1 MSLIGKAVVPH
12 KTRPMNK
19 NMNKNHYILKTYCDK
34 IFLVGSGNFWYQKT
48 ESRNDKTL
56 LYKIYSCVL
65 FFTYGFMTVLEIMAA
80 TMGDFPDDEK
90 RDSVTFASSH
100 TLIMIKFIS
109 IIKNKELLKR
119 LNRKMMMICEAH
131 EEQTLMDEMYRIVKI
146 NVVAYCVAVY
156 GSVTFFVFEG
166 LRKFYDGSHFVT
178 IVTYYPSKDD
188 DTMLA
193 SIVRIATTLVLLVM
207 MLSMIISV
215 DTYTMAYLIMYKYK
229 FITLRHYFKRLRE
242 NVDELVAAGKARL
255 AAEKLAQGLVEGIKM
270 HNELLSLSKDIHKAF
285 GTVMA
290 LQLCQ
295 SSGSAVSLLLQIALS
310 DQLTFTMGMKI
321 FFFLAAMYLLLAL
334 FLCNAGEI
342 TYQASLLSDEIF
354 YCGWH
359 KCNSPVLSTQRNIR
373 DIVLIATL
381 RAQSPL
387 VMKAFK
393 MVELTYATFI
403 LVVRSTYSVFALF
416 YAQNK

>member
-1 MSLIGKAVVPH
+1 
-12 KTRPMNK
+12 MNK

-80 TMGDFPDDEK
+80 MMGDFPEDEK
-90 RDSVTFASSH
+90 RDSVTFATSH
-100 TLIMIKFIS
+100 TVVMIKFIS
-109 IIKNKELLKR
+109 IIKNKELLKT

-131 EEQTLMDEMYRIVKI
+131 EEQTLMDEMYRTVKI

-156 GSVTFFVFEG
+156 GSATFYVFEG
-166 LRKFYDGSHFVT
+166 LRKFYNGSHFVT
-178 IVTYYPSKDD
+178 IVTYYPSNDD
-188 DTMLA
+188 DTLA
-193 SIVRIATTLVLLVM
+193 ATIVRIATTLVLLM
-207 MLSMIISV
+207 MLLTMIISV

-270 HNELLSLSKDIHKAF
+270 HNELLSLSKDIDKAF

-295 SSGSAVSLLLQIALS
+295 SSGSAVSLLLQIAV
-310 DQLTFTMGMKI
+310 T
-321 FFFLAAMYLLLAL
+321 MYLLLAL

-373 DIVLIATL
+373 DIVLIAIL

>member
-1 MSLIGKAVVPH
+1 
-12 KTRPMNK
+12 MNK

-109 IIKNKELLKR
+109 IIKNKELLKT

-166 LRKFYDGSHFVT
+166 LRKFYDGQYYLFV
-178 IVTYYPSKDD
+178 
-188 DTMLA
+188 L
-193 SIVRIATTLVLLVM
+193 
-207 MLSMIISV
+207 
-215 DTYTMAYLIMYKYK
+215 
-229 FITLRHYFKRLRE
+229 
-242 NVDELVAAGKARL
+242 
-255 AAEKLAQGLVEGIKM
+255 
-270 HNELLSLSKDIHKAF
+270 
-285 GTVMA
+285 
-290 LQLCQ
+290 
-295 SSGSAVSLLLQIALS
+295 
-310 DQLTFTMGMKI
+310 
-321 FFFLAAMYLLLAL
+321 
-334 FLCNAGEI
+334 
-342 TYQASLLSDEIF
+342 
-354 YCGWH
+354 
-359 KCNSPVLSTQRNIR
+359 
-373 DIVLIATL
+373 
-381 RAQSPL
+381 
-387 VMKAFK
+387 
-393 MVELTYATFI
+393 
-403 LVVRSTYSVFALF
+403 
-416 YAQNK
+416 

>member
-1 MSLIGKAVVPH
+1 
-12 KTRPMNK
+12 
-19 NMNKNHYILKTYCDK
+19 MNKNHYILKTYCDK

-80 TMGDFPDDEK
+80 MMGDFPEDEK
-90 RDSVTFASSH
+90 RDSVTFATSH
-100 TLIMIKFIS
+100 TVVMIKFIS
-109 IIKNKELLKR
+109 IIKNKELLKT

-131 EEQTLMDEMYRIVKI
+131 EEQTLMDEMYRTVKI

-156 GSVTFFVFEG
+156 GSATFYVFEG
-166 LRKFYDGSHFVT
+166 LRKFYNGSHFVT
-178 IVTYYPSKDD
+178 IVTYYPSNDD
-188 DTMLA
+188 DTLA
-193 SIVRIATTLVLLVM
+193 ATIVRIATTLVLLM
-207 MLSMIISV
+207 MLLTMIISV

-270 HNELLSLSKDIHKAF
+270 HNELLSLSKDIDKAF

-373 DIVLIATL
+373 DIVLIAIL

>member
-1 MSLIGKAVVPH
+1 
-12 KTRPMNK
+12 MNK

-80 TMGDFPDDEK
+80 MMGDFPEDEK
-90 RDSVTFASSH
+90 RDSVTFATSH
-100 TLIMIKFIS
+100 TVVMIKFIS
-109 IIKNKELLKR
+109 IIKNKELLKT

-131 EEQTLMDEMYRIVKI
+131 EEQTLMDEMYRTVKI

-156 GSVTFFVFEG
+156 GSATFYVFEG
-166 LRKFYDGSHFVT
+166 LRKFYNGSHFVT
-178 IVTYYPSKDD
+178 IVTYYPSNDD
-188 DTMLA
+188 DTLA
-193 SIVRIATTLVLLVM
+193 ATIVRIATTLVLLM
-207 MLSMIISV
+207 MLLTMIISV

-270 HNELLSLSKDIHKAF
+270 HNELLSLSKDIDKAF

-295 SSGSAVSLLLQIALS
+295 SSGSAVSLLLQIAV
-310 DQLTFTMGMKI
+310 T
-321 FFFLAAMYLLLAL
+321 MYLLLAL

-373 DIVLIATL
+373 DIVLIAIL

-393 MVELTYATFI
+393 M
-403 LVVRSTYSVFALF
+403 VVRSTYSVFALF

>member
-1 MSLIGKAVVPH
+1 
-12 KTRPMNK
+12 MNK

-109 IIKNKELLKR
+109 IIKNKELLKT

-193 SIVRIATTLVLLVM
+193 SIFRIATTLVLLVM

-373 DIVLIATL
+373 DIVLIAIL